1 MVHLFYVPLEQE
13 CSDRLAK
20 ALSAEQVFILLS
32 MIFILKPKSYKL
44 EFYERWS
51 FNMVSELGL
60 TGGPKFELPL

>member
-13 CSDRLAK
+13 CSDQLAK

-44 EFYERWS
+44 EF
-51 FNMVSELGL
+51 
-60 TGGPKFELPL
+60 